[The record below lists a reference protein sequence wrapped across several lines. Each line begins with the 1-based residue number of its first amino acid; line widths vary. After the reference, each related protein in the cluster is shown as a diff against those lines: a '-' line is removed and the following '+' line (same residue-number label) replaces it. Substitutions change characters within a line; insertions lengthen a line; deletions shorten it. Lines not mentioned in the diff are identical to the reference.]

1 MSVVLR
7 LFYLCFCASLCVW
20 IHRACLTA
28 PPPSRP
34 PFAHICRQPAFK
46 QDLLEAFGGH
56 DIVSMVRER
65 ECMRQVFA
73 GESTHSHPHP
83 NKKTNIFPH
92 AQRSARKS
100 AASSRTWKSS
110 GFAPLSSATSSS
122 TTRRSAEV
130 CKLHGD
136 EPTTLDDARKRCI
149 TLLGPGEYG
158 VRMRDRTQNVVHF
171 CLHGGDTH
179 VMKGRVAFKGEEGLG
194 VDHQVFG
201 RVMEVPHIVLRI
213 ITTWS

>member
-1 MSVVLR
+1 MHASGICGGEHTLTPSPKQKNKHLSTCAKIGAQVGSELEDLEEFRIRATVVGHQ
-7 LFYLCFCASLCVW
+7 LFHDTPL
-20 IHRACLTA
+20 
-28 PPPSRP
+28 
-34 PFAHICRQPAFK
+34 
-46 QDLLEAFGGH
+46 GGR
-56 DIVSMVRER
+56 D
-65 ECMRQVFA
+65 A
-73 GESTHSHPHP
+73 
-83 NKKTNIFPH
+83 N
-92 AQRSARKS
+92 
-100 AASSRTWKSS
+100 W
-110 GFAPLSSATSSS
+110 
-122 TTRRSAEV
+122 AEV